1 MSRVVIPIDFPE
13 WMSKQERMYHA
24 NRAIVTAVGAGGNAF
39 PKTVC
44 APHERPVDSVSRYEK
59 AENAYCLRNGISRG
73 GGGQ

>member
-13 WMSKQERMYHA
+13 GMSKQERIYHA
-24 NRAIVTAVGAGGNAF
+24 KRAICTASGAGGNDF

-44 APHERPVDSVSRYEK
+44 APNERPVDSVGRYEK
-59 AENAYCLRNGISRG
+59 AKIAKCLQTGVLYG